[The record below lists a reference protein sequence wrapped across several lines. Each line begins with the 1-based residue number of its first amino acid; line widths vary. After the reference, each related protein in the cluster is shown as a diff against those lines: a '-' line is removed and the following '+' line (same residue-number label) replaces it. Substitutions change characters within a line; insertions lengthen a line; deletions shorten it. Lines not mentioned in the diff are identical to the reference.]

1 MSITRGRSCLS
12 PQLTV
17 RFGMFLRSHV
27 PFVPKTEG
35 TGAPPSGGACI
46 PDLPPEQAIP
56 HQLSSYMHHQA
67 STLQAK
73 TTLLALTLPI
83 MDTPGALT
91 PQQVA
96 CTEPVNIN
104 SANEVPISILG

>member
-1 MSITRGRSCLS
+1 MWQNG
-12 PQLTV
+12 
-17 RFGMFLRSHV
+17 GGH
-27 PFVPKTEG
+27 
-35 TGAPPSGGACI
+35 GAPCRGGDCI
-46 PDLPPEQAIP
+46 PDLPPKQVIIN
-56 HQLSSYMHHQA
+56 QLPSYRHHQA

-104 SANEVPISILG
+104 SANQGPISILGSALFSRPRIALEENRFLGEYSTE

>member
-1 MSITRGRSCLS
+1 MS
-12 PQLTV
+12 
-17 RFGMFLRSHV
+17 LRSPV
-27 PFVPKTEG
+27 PCVAKSGG
-35 TGAPPSGGACI
+35 TGAPPSGGGDCI
-46 PDLPPEQAIP
+46 PDLPPKQVIIN
-56 HQLSSYMHHQA
+56 QLPSYRHHQA
-67 STLQAK
+67 STMQAK

-104 SANEVPISILG
+104 SDNEVPIAILG